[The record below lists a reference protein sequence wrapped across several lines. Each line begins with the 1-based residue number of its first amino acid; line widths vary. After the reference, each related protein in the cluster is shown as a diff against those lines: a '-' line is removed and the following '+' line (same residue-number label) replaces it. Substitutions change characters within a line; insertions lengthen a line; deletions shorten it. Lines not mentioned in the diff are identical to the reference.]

1 MNNSDDNLA
10 DQCSNLDLDGDQRT
24 IVMIIWP
31 TNAVVTLILINEQ

>member
-10 DQCSNLDLDGDQRT
+10 DQCSDLDGDQRT